1 MNPFRSTRE
10 ENVVSLT
17 ADSDHKWIQTKSKR
31 LFVPSCY
38 DDIWQ
43 LCETNLS
50 VFDGVEV
57 CGTPGVGKS
66 CFLDF
71 ALHNLL
77 ADEKSV
83 LYVHGKSEQVYLYR
97 NDGNVEEHSIADAIS
112 GKFAQTVDYVLI
124 DPPQGR
130 EPNFFGEKHLHG
142 KKFILAVSPDRN
154 NCQSLR
160 RDAATVVLYMGPVQS
175 IEVAQEMRAACYP
188 SVPENVVVAR
198 FQEFGGISRFLFK
211 PYSSNPNIKDP
222 NKRERDDQRQ
232 ALHDVV
238 AHPRRIDSGEPAHA
252 FKSLWTLYQ
261 MNPVIDEDSGT
272 IDYGDYTIHPCCEDA
287 RARIR
292 DKLMEKSVS
301 DLWTVFFET
310 DDRLGALKGIRFE
323 AYTHKKILVEGLAC
337 SATRLTQNGVSTALA
352 VPVAIPALSTKVD
365 LLNNDVGQG
374 LQTAVAHARAGT
386 HTTGYYLLPHFSNF
400 PVVDSIFI
408 PSGGGEAV
416 QLQMKAGKSKA
427 LSADKAAAIVTATSN
442 NRLFFIL
449 PNMVTMTKN
458 LAGSNMVQYRVVL
471 NEE

>member
-1 MNPFRSTRE
+1 MNPFRSTRDD
-10 ENVVSLT
+10 NIVSLT
-17 ADSDHKWIQTKSKR
+17 ADSNHKWIQTRSKR

-38 DDIWQ
+38 DDIWR
-43 LCETNLS
+43 LCETNLA
-50 VFDGVEV
+50 VVDGVEV

-71 ALHNLL
+71 ALHKLL

-83 LYVHGKSEQVYLYR
+83 MYVHGKSSKVYFYKS
-97 NDGNVEEHSIADAIS
+97 DGNVEEYTVADAINS
-112 GKFAQTVDYVLI
+112 NLAETVDFVLL
-124 DPPQGR
+124 DPPEGGD
-130 EPNFFGEKHLHG
+130 PNFWGNANLHS

-154 NCQSLR
+154 NCRGLR
-160 RDAATVVLYMGPVQS
+160 KDASTVVLYMGPVQS

-188 SVPENVVVAR
+188 AVAEHIVAAR

-211 PYSSNPNIKDP
+211 PYDPNIADL

-232 ALHDVV
+232 ALNDVV
-238 AHPRRIDSGEPAHA
+238 AHPRGIDSGEPASG

-261 MNPVIDEDSGT
+261 IHPLIEENSGT

-301 DLWTVFFET
+301 DLWMVFFET

-323 AYTHKKILVEGLAC
+323 AYAHKKILVEGLTC
-337 SATRLTQNGVSTALA
+337 SATRLTQNGLSTAPA
-352 VPVAIPALSTKVD
+352 VPVAVPGFSTKVE
-365 LLNNDVGQG
+365 LVNNDVGQG
-374 LQTAVAHARAGT
+374 LATAVVRARAGT
-386 HTTGYYLLPHFSNF
+386 STTGYYLLPHFSNF

-408 PSGGGEAV
+408 PSGGGEAI
-416 QLQMKAGKSKA
+416 QLQMKAGKSKP
-427 LSADKAAAIVTATSN
+427 LSADKADAIITATSN
-442 NRLFFIL
+442 TRLFFIV
-449 PNMVTMTKN
+449 PNVVTMTKK